1 MLKNLSA
8 RFLFPQ
14 IFDLKKA
21 MSGGLELYVSYLNL
35 TSFFSGGEMLQV
47 DPAHIFFQMCGSP
60 FCVRSL
66 HCEVQEAF
74 HLSAGVAPLLA
85 IRSSEAWI

>member
-1 MLKNLSA
+1 MGGGSELYISHLNLKNPF
-8 RFLFPQ
+8 FL
-14 IFDLKKA
+14 
-21 MSGGLELYVSYLNL
+21 
-35 TSFFSGGEMLQV
+35 GGEMLQV
-47 DPAHIFFQMCGSP
+47 DPAHIFFQMCGSVQP
-60 FCVRSL
+60 KTPRTPASLCSAL